1 MSTELNPKKEAPEDN
16 SSKQNIDTDISSEE
30 KSFIGEMVALSMKG
44 VIIRKGS
51 VSIRMFS
58 IGGGRTIVCYLLQE
72 CDDGFIVALPAV
84 LGVTDKVVVADFISP
99 TALVKFFKTGTPM
112 MALPTPSI
120 YYHYLRLSK
129 EKFNTL
135 PGFFVEERRKQVDFL
150 IIQLKQNYNLNET
163 TIGLTNKSTLDTSV
177 EDEDDDSESLIP
189 EGSFYINDKTNKNRH

>member
-1 MSTELNPKKEAPEDN
+1 MITEPNPQKESSEEKST
-16 SSKQNIDTDISSEE
+16 KQSAEVDISSEE

-44 VIIRKGS
+44 VLIRKAS

-72 CDDGFIVALPAV
+72 SDDGFIVALPAV
-84 LGVTDKVVVADFISP
+84 LGVSNKVVVADFISP

-120 YYHYLRLSK
+120 YYHYLRLSR
-129 EKFNTL
+129 EKFDTL

-150 IIQLKQNYNLNET
+150 IIQLKQNYSLNDT
-163 TIGLTNKSTLDTSV
+163 TIGLSNKSVMEIPEDD
-177 EDEDDDSESLIP
+177 EDESDRLVP
-189 EGSFYINDKTNKNRH
+189 EGSFYINDKTNKVRH